1 MLLSIILSRRKLCTQ
16 NASLLYKNLSTGCT
30 HAHIFIRLHFNST
43 SHTKLP
49 EYFYVLFSILLSPG
63 SCVAPI
69 PLIVGRPGTHKH
81 HMAHITETDVS
92 LRIKSRSVSEP
103 QSRGFTL
110 GLRCYQGGAWH
121 RKGTLD
127 VHTPFLLE
135 SLETKMWAKC
145 IGSLP
150 RNPGEERMS
159 KTLTCKKRRLFFN
172 RDNIPVIRN
181 TLSVVLANKH
191 LASRMLKAALSVE
204 D

>member
-1 MLLSIILSRRKLCTQ
+1 MLLNIILSRRKLCTQ

-30 HAHIFIRLHFNST
+30 HADIFIRLHFPHNST

-49 EYFYVLFSILLSPG
+49 EYFSVLFSILLSPR
-63 SCVAPI
+63 SCVPPI
-69 PLIVGRPGTHKH
+69 PLIVGRPGTQK
-81 HMAHITETDVS
+81 TTGVS

-110 GLRCYQGGAWH
+110 GLRCYQGDAWH
-121 RKGTLD
+121 RKGTLY

-159 KTLTCKKRRLFFN
+159 KTLTYKKRRLFFN

-191 LASRMLKAALSVE
+191 LAPRMLKAALSVE